1 MKEINN
7 GCGKKKGCA
16 VDDSGLAYDDAPQPL
31 YGGSGSVFSGVLRT
45 RNDLRTVRHVVAS
58 DASAKLAA

>member
-16 VDDSGLAYDDAPQPL
+16 VDESGLAYDDAPSPL
-31 YGGSGSVFSGVLRT
+31 YGGAGCVFSGVLRT
-45 RNDLRTVRHVVAS
+45 WDDISPVWQMATRDLQT
-58 DASAKLAA
+58 KLAA